1 MTKSLNE
8 ALDNVDMTYDQ
19 LIHIADSM
27 LKPITDELD
36 KIIKAA
42 SNHIENLTVDNIR
55 KLMLEISLKSYSL
68 SEIKEKSA
76 LRSVCAE
83 MLKDEA
89 YATALLKTDG
99 AIAVKQHTAL
109 LETSYETLSE
119 AIYDSAASMLK
130 IKLDECHRIVASL
143 QSILMSRMQ
152 EAKLSTLNI
161 GQEE

>member
-1 MTKSLNE
+1 MSKSLNE

-19 LIHIADSM
+19 LIDISDNM
-27 LKPITDELD
+27 IKPITEELD
-36 KIIKAA
+36 KIIKNA
-42 SNHIENLTVDNIR
+42 SNNIENLTIDNIR
-55 KLMLEISLKSYSL
+55 KLILEISLKSYSL

-76 LRSVCAE
+76 LKSTCAE
-83 MLKDEA
+83 TLRDEA
-89 YATALLKTDG
+89 YAVAFNKSDG
-99 AIAVKQHTAL
+99 AIAVKQNAAL

-119 AIYDSAASMLK
+119 AIYNSAASMLK

-143 QSILMSRMQ
+143 QSVLMSRMQ